1 MDYNAPS
8 SSTIRALRRLSHW
21 LSTLQ
26 AKLETENTAIE
37 GNFDVAYCLLLHLV
51 FWLIVH
57 DSRDCTPLTVW
68 FIALRKKSVV
78 RHESGHKS
86 GEHVEVIGT
95 SADPVCSN
103 AQGKQH

>member
-1 MDYNAPS
+1 MPLPLPLYARYADCR
-8 SSTIRALRRLSHW
+8 TGF
-21 LSTLQ
+21 STLQ

-68 FIALRKKSVV
+68 FMALRSQIW
-78 RHESGHKS
+78 RTCGSYWD
-86 GEHVEVIGT
+86 I
-95 SADPVCSN
+95 C
-103 AQGKQH
+103 